1 MIRDF
6 RGSAA
11 VITGAASGIG
21 LALAEHAAARGMRL
35 VIADLEEEALAA
47 AQKNLEQGGAEVLAL
62 CCDVSRAGDVEN
74 LLQQSLS
81 RFGAVHLLCNNAG
94 VSAGGAC
101 WETPLAD
108 WEWVLGVNLWGVI
121 YGVRL
126 FLPEIMKQEE
136 GHILN
141 TASLAGML
149 SVPDIAPYNVS
160 KHGVVTLSETLYN
173 ELRNAGSPIGVSV
186 LCPGVVNTRLHLAE
200 RNRPQQLAG
209 KRSAAETEELLRFA
223 EEMSQ
228 GLFAQP
234 LQPETVAERVFSAV
248 RETASTCSPMPAV
261 KSPSKTACAPSPR
274 AASQRWRASP
284 NSRTRDPSETG

>member
-1 MIRDF
+1 MIRNFQDKV
-6 RGSAA
+6 A
-11 VITGAASGIG
+11 VITGGASGIG
-21 LALAEHAAARGMRL
+21 LALARHAAAQNMRI
-35 VIADLEEEALAA
+35 VIADVEEEALAA
-47 AQKNLEQGGAEVLAL
+47 AEKNLGEGGAEVLAL
-62 CCDVSRAGDVEN
+62 RCDVSRVGDVEQ

-81 RFGAVHLLCNNAG
+81 RFGAVHFLCNNAG

-126 FLPEIMKQEE
+126 FLPEMMKQEE

-173 ELRNAGSPIGVSV
+173 ELRNAESPIGVSV
-186 LCPGVVNTRLHLAE
+186 LCPSFVRTRIHLAE
-200 RNRPQQLAG
+200 RNRAVDG
-209 KRSAAETEELLRFA
+209 RSEEETREVLRQA
-223 EEMSQ
+223 EEAYQDFFRGAMD
-228 GLFAQP
+228 
-234 LQPETVAERVFSAV
+234 PEAVAELSFAAARDNRFYVFTHLGSEEKV
-248 RETASTCSPMPAV
+248 EKRMRLILEGGNPDV
-261 KSPSKTACAPSPR
+261 KSAEEFPLEH
-274 AASQRWRASP
+274 
-284 NSRTRDPSETG
+284 RT